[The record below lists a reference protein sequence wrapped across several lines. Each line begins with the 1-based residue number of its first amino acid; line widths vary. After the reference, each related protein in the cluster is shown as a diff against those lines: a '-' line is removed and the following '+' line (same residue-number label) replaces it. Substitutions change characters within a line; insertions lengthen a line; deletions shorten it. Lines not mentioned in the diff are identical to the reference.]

1 MRLFYAYIIYIW
13 ALRAGGTQSHLG
25 ATRPRVGICLTRLD
39 ALASKYKNTF
49 PLIIV
54 LSSWGIEPQLD
65 NADAGTRRPQV
76 RLLAPQVRTRCLL
89 VRVRRLRT
97 YYIYYLGILT
107 KISALHAP
115 FNEIDMVNCTL
126 E

>member
-1 MRLFYAYIIYIW
+1 MW
-13 ALRAGGTQSHLG
+13 ARCALGARPHLGATQSHLG

-89 VRVRRLRT
+89 VRTRRLHT
-97 YYIYYLGILT
+97 YIYYLEIL
-107 KISALHAP
+107 IDFSALHAP
-115 FNEIDMVNCTL
+115 FKEIDMVNCTL